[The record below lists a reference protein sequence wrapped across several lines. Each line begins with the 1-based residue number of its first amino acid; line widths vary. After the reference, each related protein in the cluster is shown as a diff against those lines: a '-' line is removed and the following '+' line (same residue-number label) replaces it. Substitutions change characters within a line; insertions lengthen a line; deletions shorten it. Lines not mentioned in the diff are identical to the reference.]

1 MQQHSRLYR
10 KLLLKLSLAQ
20 TGLFIAIALSPC
32 LPVFCLAQGL
42 DLKTKTTPLSPID
55 KQYFENQR
63 NRVERLANKLGTGI
77 RFEAKQDVGTL
88 QNIIDRGLVSFS
100 DTSSLQA
107 LGVVFGDL
115 LRKELDMYWVVYTD
129 EIGRTR
135 ALRYRETNVYLFP
148 VTMIS
153 RRIQFGSNPDLRALF
168 EKTVAGT
175 AKRLPNYKWLRP
187 YIPSAPK
194 ISK

>member
-1 MQQHSRLYR
+1 MQPCAQLYS
-10 KLLLKLSLAQ
+10 KLVLKLSLAKRRL
-20 TGLFIAIALSPC
+20 TIAIAVGTY
-32 LPVFCLAQGL
+32 LPVLCLAQGL
-42 DLKTKTTPLSPID
+42 DLKAETTPLSPID
-55 KQYFENQR
+55 QQYFENQR
-63 NRVERLANKLGTGI
+63 YRVERLANKLGTGI
-77 RFEAKQDVGTL
+77 KFEAKQDIGTL
-88 QNIIDRGLVSFS
+88 QNIIDRGVVSSS

-115 LRKELDMYWVVYTD
+115 LRMELDMYWCVYTD
-129 EIGRTR
+129 DIGRTR

-168 EKTVAGT
+168 EKTVAET
-175 AKRLPNYKWLRP
+175 EKRLPNYKWRRA

-194 ISK
+194 N